1 MKKCNFDERQL
12 FIRGNIF
19 KHVTIIMAALLILN
33 AFLMDNGIIWADAIH
48 SNFIILLISVAFGSI
63 EMIFKEAYI
72 QKNSAQKIS
81 VILIGILSGAL
92 IILSL
97 IDFFVVGDKF
107 IARNQ
112 LTHEG
117 GTFIV
122 SVLLFSIFVGFIIK
136 SIILIKAK
144 KEE

>member
-1 MKKCNFDERQL
+1 MKNCNFDERQL

-33 AFLMDNGIIWADAIH
+33 AFLMDNGIIWADAMQ

-72 QKNSAQKIS
+72 QRNGAQKIS

-92 IILSL
+92 IILSV
-97 IDFFVVGDKF
+97 IDFLVVGGKF
-107 IARNQ
+107 ITRNQ

-117 GTFIV
+117 ARFIM
-122 SVLLFSIFVGFIIK
+122 SVLLFSIFVGFIVK
-136 SIILIKAK
+136 SFIVKRAK